1 MIEASST
8 CLSFEWLCY
17 NTITFCNIEPPICLN
32 DTSLMAEA
40 ETQWMNAVIKDDGEL
55 VQDILSDPSSSKS
68 DIPLATLFQQTRILT
83 HIRLQCV
90 MTSSPFVPDN
100 AVCLAAL
107 LNSKNVLQV
116 MLEFGVLFTQQNSHT
131 NTFVHC
137 MIAYAS
143 TQSEDHEA
151 QYTKTIA
158 WIRSSISSDDFR
170 SILLTENSDGLRPLE
185 LAAHLGTFILFT
197 CLFETEGI
205 YLSKIQEVNLYTV
218 QYYDI
223 TEYVIGDRYYTS
235 PAHTITVLDRCKL
248 DQKSTRDIFNNNPMA
263 TWFSAVIRAN
273 TPFIFIYAFLRITA
287 IVNFFA
293 SMVLTKRM
301 DDNTLPRNTTGD
313 VMDKYC
319 NSTIIQNPALP
330 ILAFYNSV
338 VCVMVLVFDT
348 VGVLLYVSDYDKVKW
363 SHKLV
368 SRRKD
373 TVCNTGLVNIASW
386 ASWIGILAMSIDI
399 LKQHL
404 TDKGIVCFSSNSADI
419 MVLLGVL
426 ASIWDILFFMQFVPG
441 LNLYVIAVQQIL
453 KDFMSFSIILAFFF
467 FSYSIGFYLLAKN
480 PFDFGSSIYETFRL
494 MLNMIDFS
502 DLDNALQIFHVA
514 FIFLIVYICCWICSL
529 LYSSHRSST

>member
-1 MIEASST
+1 
-8 CLSFEWLCY
+8 
-17 NTITFCNIEPPICLN
+17 
-32 DTSLMAEA
+32 
-40 ETQWMNAVIKDDGEL
+40 
-55 VQDILSDPSSSKS
+55 
-68 DIPLATLFQQTRILT
+68 
-83 HIRLQCV
+83 
-90 MTSSPFVPDN
+90 MTSPPYIPDN
-100 AVCLAAL
+100 AVCLAAV
-107 LNSKNVLQV
+107 LNSKNVLRV
-116 MLEFGVLFTQQNSHT
+116 MLEFGVLFTQENSHK
-131 NTFVHC
+131 NTFLHC

-143 TQSEDHEA
+143 AQSDDHEA

-158 WIRSSISSDDFR
+158 WIRSSISSDGFR
-170 SILLTENSDGLRPLE
+170 SILLTENIDGLRPLE
-185 LAAHLGTFILFT
+185 LAAHLGTFIIFT

-205 YLSKIQEVNLYTV
+205 YLSKLQEVNIHTV

-223 TEYVIGDRYYTS
+223 TEYVIGYRYNTS
-235 PAHTITVLDRCKL
+235 PAHTITALDRCKL

-273 TPFIFIYAFLRITA
+273 TPFIVIYAFLRITV

-301 DDNTLPRNTTGD
+301 EDNIMPRNTTGD

-348 VGVLLYVSDYDKVKW
+348 VGVLLYVSNYNKIKW

-373 TVCNTGLVNIASW
+373 TVYNMGLTNIASW
-386 ASWIGILAMSIDI
+386 ASWIGILAMSIGI

-404 TDKGIVCFSSNSADI
+404 MNKAIACFSSNGTDI
-419 MVLLGVL
+419 MVLLGIL

-441 LNLYVIAVQQIL
+441 LNSYVIAVQQIL
-453 KDFMSFSIILAFFF
+453 TDFMSFSIILAFFF
-467 FSYSIGFYLLAKN
+467 LSYTIGFYLLAKN
-480 PFDFGSSIYETFRL
+480 PFDFRSSIYETFRL
-494 MLNMIDFS
+494 MLNMMDFS
-502 DLDNALQIFHVA
+502 DADNALQIFHAA
-514 FIFLIVYICCWICSL
+514 FIFLIVYL
-529 LYSSHRSST
+529 LLNMLIAIFVSSFEYVKKNHIILAQIQVLAAALYFDYMFSKLIKPIHNNLRKNI